1 MNREKLEK
9 MLREGEGYTVEFE
22 EGDMFRVTIPLLENV
37 PINVSDV
44 PVNVPV
50 NEMQNCHSE
59 LVA

>member
-1 MNREKLEK
+1 MNCEKLEK

-22 EGDMFRVTIPLLENV
+22 EGDMFRVAIPLV
-37 PINVSDV
+37 K
-44 PVNVPV
+44 NVPV